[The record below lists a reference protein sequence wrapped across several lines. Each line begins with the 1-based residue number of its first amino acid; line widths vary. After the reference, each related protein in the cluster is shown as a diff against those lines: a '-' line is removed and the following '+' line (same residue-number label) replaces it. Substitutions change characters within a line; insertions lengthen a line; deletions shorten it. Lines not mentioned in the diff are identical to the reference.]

1 MHIHFFLFLVRYF
14 EWIANVQRVLKHWN
28 KKFQTEEVH
37 YDEIM
42 DYASHQAT
50 LVHLGTTV
58 CAPQLVVDCP
68 RIEYIKTIFRNKF
81 ELLNSYL
88 IKYIPGKPNGHWC
101 NLPSLLADY
110 GVALPQTAQDFILKK
125 VSFPGQGLIRP
136 EQLGK
141 VPICPNKDSLFLLG
155 HDLSLRLHKSS
166 TLRELG
172 QVLMELEL
180 FQQPLLDHLV
190 MLVFFKLN
198 NSTLFDKCLRFNLKK
213 ITDDQHEPKEI
224 FSTNLSEISFSIP
237 FSPSSFSPR
246 SVSHAPILG
255 LPMSNLVRALS
266 DTRALVYKIML
277 GTATYSEIIA
287 DDEGMLQC
295 LDIEQEFS
303 ILQEYGLQSNMTGN
317 SCEGLDGVRSML
329 ELFQYSTHINNIR
342 SVCEQYKTLEGCC
355 NDPRLMQLTTFME
368 DHVKS
373 EDRSKLT
380 PLEAMEKMRLVKEIL
395 CLWEKKSSKCLNI
408 FAAMSY
414 SAAFYQFVR
423 DKQFYGQQGQVI
435 FRQQYELITAQLQ
448 HEEYN
453 ESVLNHLLVAFKIIT
468 IFMDSKKNFTELMQE
483 LMALNVAHGFK
494 ELDTVNSNITLIR
507 LWFSKAE
514 VRVEL
519 CVCVCVCVCL
529 YVLSFH
535 IH

>member
-1 MHIHFFLFLVRYF
+1 M
-14 EWIANVQRVLKHWN
+14 LKHWN
-28 KKFQTEEVH
+28 QKFQTEEVQ

-42 DYASHQAT
+42 HYASHQAT

-58 CAPQLVVDCP
+58 CAPQLVVDWP
-68 RIEYIKTIFRNKF
+68 RVENTKTAFLNKF
-81 ELLNSYL
+81 EMLNIYL
-88 IKYIPGKPNGHWC
+88 IKYIPGKPDSHWC
-101 NLPSLLADY
+101 NLPSLLEDY
-110 GVALPQTAQDFILKK
+110 GVALSQTAQDFILKK
-125 VSFPGQGLIRP
+125 VSFPGQGLIPP
-136 EQLGK
+136 EQLGT
-141 VPICPNKDSLFLLG
+141 PIHPNTNGLFLPG

-166 TLRELG
+166 TLRELD
-172 QVLMELEL
+172 QVLVKLDM

-198 NSTLFDKCLRFNLKK
+198 NSTLFHKCLRFNLKK
-213 ITDDQHEPKEI
+213 IADDQHEPKEI
-224 FSTNLSEISFSIP
+224 FSMNLVETPFSTP
-237 FSPSSFSPR
+237 FSPSFSPR

-255 LPMSNLVRALS
+255 FPMSNLVRALS

-287 DDEGMLQC
+287 DDEGMLQG
-295 LDIEQEFS
+295 LDIEREFS

-342 SVCEQYKTLEGCC
+342 SVCEQYKTLEGCR

-423 DKQFYGQQGQVI
+423 DKQFYGRQGQVI

-453 ESVLNHLLVAFKIIT
+453 ESVLNHLLIAFKIIT

-519 CVCVCVCVCL
+519 CVCVCVLTCAAISHSL
-529 YVLSFH
+529 
-535 IH
+535 I